1 MTKEIKAYRK
11 YPHLTESDII
21 VLQDIDRRLK
31 EAKEVI
37 DFSRKK
43 GIDQAKLKT
52 KVINLTYKKRRLL
65 YNEIT
70 VNVSGINKETWN
82 DFGKKVGF
90 NKRSGKVVNLIE
102 EFLRQC

>member
-1 MTKEIKAYRK
+1 MTEQIKAYSK
-11 YPHLTESDII
+11 YPHLTESDIV
-21 VLQDIDRRLK
+21 VLKDIDRRLK

-70 VNVSGINKETWN
+70 VNVSGINKETWEN
-82 DFGKKVGF
+82 FGKKVGF
-90 NKRSGKVVNLIE
+90 NNRSGKVVELIE
-102 EFLRQC
+102 DYLR